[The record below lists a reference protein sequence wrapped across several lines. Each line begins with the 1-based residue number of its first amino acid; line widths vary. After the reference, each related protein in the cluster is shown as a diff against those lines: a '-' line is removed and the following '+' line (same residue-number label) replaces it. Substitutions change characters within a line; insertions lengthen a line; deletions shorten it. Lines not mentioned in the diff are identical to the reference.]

1 MGTDLDDGGKLNPVL
16 QSEKPE
22 SQLSLLQT
30 TEEARASRGK
40 GRLTEEEWKAC
51 LKNSWTPHPV
61 LHTIQVGMASS
72 FTNPGKHNKPKNK
85 RKFFSLLKGLEHL
98 CDS

>member
-40 GRLTEEEWKAC
+40 GRLTEEEYGPIKAEP
-51 LKNSWTPHPV
+51 L
-61 LHTIQVGMASS
+61 ASDT
-72 FTNPGKHNKPKNK
+72 F
-85 RKFFSLLKGLEHL
+85 KGAIKQRHIGRL
-98 CDS
+98 